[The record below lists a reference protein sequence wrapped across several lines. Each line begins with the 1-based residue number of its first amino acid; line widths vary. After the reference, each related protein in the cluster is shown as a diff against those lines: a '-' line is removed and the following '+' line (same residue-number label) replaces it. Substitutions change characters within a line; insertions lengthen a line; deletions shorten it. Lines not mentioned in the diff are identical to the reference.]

1 MTPRFGSVPCL
12 EEMEVRERT
21 QYSRDI
27 EFLGKLFAG
36 VHTSDVCLRESVIAV
51 NESEAL
57 LLKIERLLNGRVS
70 RDVATRLIAE
80 SLRVLVRGAIEQM
93 GGKARAA
100 FYLADVSGRT
110 LHHITGMPEAYGKCV
125 DGFVI
130 GPQSLAC
137 GLAAAIRQAVVT
149 PDVSEEPRWRPWLWL
164 AEEFKYRACWS
175 FPIQTSAGK
184 ILGSFA
190 IYHEE
195 PTDATQRDLALAAAL
210 TRRAANVVARYSTLA
225 G

>member
-1 MTPRFGSVPCL
+1 MSGVA
-12 EEMEVRERT
+12 VRKRV
-21 QYSRDI
+21 QYLSDI
-27 EFLGKLFAG
+27 EFLREIFAG
-36 VHTSDVCLRESVIAV
+36 AHTANLCVRQSVAAV

-57 LLKIERLLNGRVS
+57 LTQIEHLLNGRIS
-70 RDVATRLIAE
+70 RDVAARLVAD
-80 SLRVLVRGAIEQM
+80 SLQVLVRGVIEQT

-110 LHHITGMPEAYGKCV
+110 LHHITGMPEAYAKCV
-125 DGFVI
+125 DGFAI

-137 GLAAAIRQAVVT
+137 GLAAAIRQAIIT
-149 PDVSEEPRWRPWLWL
+149 RDVSDEPRWKPWLWL
-164 AEEFKYRACWS
+164 AEEFKFRACWS
-175 FPIQTSAGK
+175 FPVQTSAGQ

-210 TRRAANVVARYSTLA
+210 THRAANVVTRYRTLA